1 MSDKHLMHYKKVKVE
16 KGISLRF
23 FYTFE
28 DKHQF
33 EGKWILTM
41 DKRELYSPFSMEG
54 IEVLNMLH
62 DFDLNNYTEIREVI
76 ENNIC
81 YKTVI
86 KAKGKTKTSSKKIVV
101 KEKMGL

>member
-1 MSDKHLMHYKKVKVE
+1 MSDRHLVHYKKVKVE

-28 DKHQF
+28 EKHQF

-41 DKRELYSPFSMEG
+41 NKRNLYSPLSMEG

-62 DFDLNNYTEIREVI
+62 DFDLNHYTEIREVV
-76 ENNIC
+76 ENNVR
-81 YKTVI
+81 YKTII
-86 KAKGKTKTSSKKIVV
+86 KAKGKTKTFAKKILVE
-101 KEKMGL
+101 KED